1 VFAMPV
7 MVLSFVIS
15 AQMIRMT
22 RAVVIEAL
30 RSPYIEMA
38 TLKGVSPTGIV
49 LKHALPNTVGPVAN
63 AVALSL
69 SYLLGGVIIVETI
82 FNYPGVAKLMV
93 DAVSTRDMPLIQA
106 CAMIFSFSYLMLV
119 TIADI
124 LAIIFNPRLRR
135 S

>member
-1 VFAMPV
+1 MPV

-15 AQMIRMT
+15 AQMFRMT

-106 CAMIFSFSYLMLV
+106 CAIIFSFSYLMLV
-119 TIADI
+119 TLADI